1 MGPQMT
7 VPSVRD
13 GGALARAP
21 NARNHGSQI
30 MSDTPTDPNAP
41 LGDQPQDA
49 GQNGAQGAQAA
60 PQGPAM
66 RVMNQYVK
74 DLSFENPNAPAAV
87 RPDQPTP
94 DVEIGVDVN
103 ARALGNDQYEV
114 ELSCS
119 ATAKRAGEVAFVVET
134 NYAGLFLI
142 QGIPPEQM
150 EGVLLVAA
158 PQLLFP
164 FARQVIA
171 TAVRDGGFMPL
182 MLEPLD
188 FAGMYQMQ
196 KARAAQAQQAGG
208 DGAPEVGQA

>member
-1 MGPQMT
+1 MSETGN
-7 VPSVRD
+7 D
-13 GGALARAP
+13 AP
-21 NARNHGSQI
+21 AN
-30 MSDTPTDPNAP
+30 PNG
-41 LGDQPQDA
+41 GDQPQ
-49 GQNGAQGAQAA
+49 QA

-66 RVMNQYVK
+66 RVLNQYVK

-94 DVEIGVDVN
+94 EVEIGVDVN
-103 ARALGNDQYEV
+103 ARALGPDQYEV

-119 ATAKRAGEVAFVVET
+119 ATARREGQVVFVVET
-134 NYAGLFLI
+134 NYAGLFHVSGVP
-142 QGIPPEQM
+142 QEQM

-196 KARAAQAQQAGG
+196 KARAAQQASS
-208 DGAPEVGQA
+208 GAPEVGQA

>member
-1 MGPQMT
+1 MSETGDAPQT
-7 VPSVRD
+7 
-13 GGALARAP
+13 GTA
-21 NARNHGSQI
+21 Q
-30 MSDTPTDPNAP
+30 DPNGQA
-41 LGDQPQDA
+41 DAQPQSP
-49 GQNGAQGAQAA
+49 QPQAQG
-60 PQGPAM
+60 PVM

-103 ARALGNDQYEV
+103 ARAVAPDQYEV

-119 ATAKRAGEVAFVVET
+119 ATARRDGQVVFVVET
-134 NYAGLFLI
+134 NYAGLFHVSGVP
-142 QGIPPEQM
+142 QEQM

-208 DGAPEVGQA
+208 APEVGQA